1 MTRKENSDYRAS
13 VGRRQSQ
20 QCLCPRKHT
29 EHALAE
35 VRSVL
40 LEQKSTQTNLLGSGK
55 TLIHFCFFFRHSC
68 VLREPVLNHCKRLC
82 CKLEYAVSRNN
93 STVCLRDSLNS
104 QSILFFLKNIYVFTW
119 KAERQRGGW
128 KRERESFKCW
138 FTFQMAIRPG
148 ARPGQSQDPGTP
160 RYTSCFWGTLTGS

>member
-1 MTRKENSDYRAS
+1 MPDGSPGVRIHRPFFPASCTLPLSPVLFLLNAQDCIQFSQVCGHIIMTRKENSDYRAS

-104 QSILFFLKNIYVFTW
+104 QSILFFLKNIYVFT
-119 KAERQRGGW
+119 
-128 KRERESFKCW
+128 
-138 FTFQMAIRPG
+138 
-148 ARPGQSQDPGTP
+148 
-160 RYTSCFWGTLTGS
+160 